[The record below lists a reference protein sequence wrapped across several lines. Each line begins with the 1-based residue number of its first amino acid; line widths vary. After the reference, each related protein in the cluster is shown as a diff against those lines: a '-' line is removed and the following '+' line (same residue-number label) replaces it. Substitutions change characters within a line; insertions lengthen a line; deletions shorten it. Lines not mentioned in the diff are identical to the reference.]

1 MVDHHQILT
10 FLFRYNVEAPE
21 YLSSILDYALKNS
34 KRGTALIDILYEISR
49 STLLPDPKIG
59 QLSNVSMFNLSNYL
73 KLLCLYED
81 CVPVLS
87 LVSSAAKTQIELV
100 PNSLLVRY
108 IELKYKVVFRKRT
121 DEEPLLA
128 LPNDLGKQFMV
139 IVVLDRW

>member
-1 MVDHHQILT
+1 MT

-81 CVPVLS
+81 SVPVLS

-100 PNSLLVRY
+100 PNSLFVRY
-108 IELKYKVVFRKRT
+108 IELRYKVVFRKRT

>member
-1 MVDHHQILT
+1 MT

-21 YLSSILDYALKNS
+21 YLSNVLDYALKNS

-81 CVPVLS
+81 SVPVLS

-108 IELKYKVVFRKRT
+108 IELKYQFVFRKRT
-121 DEEPLLA
+121 DEDPLLA
-128 LPNDLGKQFMV
+128 LPNGLGKQFMV